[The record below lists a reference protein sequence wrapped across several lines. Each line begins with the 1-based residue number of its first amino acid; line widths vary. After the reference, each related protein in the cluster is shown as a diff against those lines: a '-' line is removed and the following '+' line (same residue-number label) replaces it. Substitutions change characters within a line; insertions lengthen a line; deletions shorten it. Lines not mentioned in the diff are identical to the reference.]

1 MKAKTILSV
10 MMAAPLL
17 ACADAVRVYDV
28 DDYVQRGLITH
39 FDGIRNAGADAAHDS
54 QASGWTN
61 LVAGK
66 PDVEFVGDPGSWAD
80 SGLGY
85 CFNGTRS
92 AYAMISSPGIALGNY
107 ATIQLALDAKPSEN
121 TGKYTGLFRS
131 LDDISDKL
139 TFWSG
144 ADGTT
149 ITLKDDDYSKGG
161 SKHRLSLAGWEGQYL
176 TAMLGDANSYIFQG
190 TVPENALDR
199 TAIAAVP
206 AATYSFGGSIEN
218 GTENHRWFKGVYHSV
233 RIYNVELTSDELQ
246 QNRIV
251 DDARYRNEATKGKG
265 NDDVNVVVASNVD
278 GVEGAEECGKWY
290 IPEGTHVFTA
300 PASVFVG
307 KKGYA
312 LAGYTVEEWNGSAW
326 GDAVTNSGASY
337 TASSSSAKVR
347 LTWLWTEA
355 LRGTYD
361 VDDYVQDNLFLH
373 FDGIRNAGAAADHA
387 TEGTTWTNL
396 VAGQPDATIKTGDGS
411 ELAGYWEANGFHLNP
426 VDRTDLQEYVYL
438 NSAVDIGKTF
448 AIQLVTDIDLSEQG
462 SDDSGINR
470 YPSYFNTYDGSNATG
485 MWTDKKS
492 GNIDTL
498 VGAFDSYGSKKRINI
513 ASWEGKY
520 VTMMLSEDAGQAW
533 FFQTAGDTLPAG
545 SAFTAT
551 TSLGPKQYTWGGA
564 MNASADKNKKIPV
577 RGVYHAVRIYTNTL
591 DAAQIQHNR
600 KIDDLRFRGIGD
612 VTVVNGAVG
621 ETGTVGASS
630 VPDGVYNL
638 ESDSWT
644 FTASNMKVDG
654 KTYRPHLSVETWSGD
669 AWVKSSKAWTGKY
682 TLPRPLA
689 ARVRLTWTWGIPQGL
704 IISFH

>member
-17 ACADAVRVYDV
+17 ASADAVRVYDV

-39 FDGIRNAGADAAHDS
+39 FDGIRNAGEDEPHS
-54 QASGWTN
+54 FTTNIWTN
-61 LVAGK
+61 LVSGK
-66 PDVEFVGDPGSWAD
+66 PDAEFVGETGSWAD

-85 CFNGTRS
+85 YFNGTRS

-107 ATIQLALDAKPSEN
+107 ATIQLALDATPLEN
-121 TGKYTGLFRS
+121 GAKYTGFFRS
-131 LDDISDKL
+131 LGDIEDYL

-144 ADGTT
+144 TDGAT
-149 ITLKDDDYSKGG
+149 IVLKDDAYSQESG
-161 SKHRLSLAGWEGQYL
+161 KHRPSLSGWEGQYV
-176 TAMLGDANSYIFQG
+176 TVMLDDANSYIFQG
-190 TVPENALDR
+190 AQPENALAR
-199 TAIAAVP
+199 TSIIAVP
-206 AATYSFGGSIEN
+206 EAAYSFGGSN
-218 GTENHRWFKGVYHSV
+218 ADNRWFKGVYHSV
-233 RIYNVELTSDELQ
+233 RIYNVALSTDELQ
-246 QNRIV
+246 QNHIG
-251 DDARYRNEATKGKG
+251 DEARFRNEATKGKG

-300 PASVFVG
+300 PASVMVG
-307 KKGYA
+307 KKGYV

-326 GDAVTNSGASY
+326 GAAVTNSGASY
-337 TASSSSAKVR
+337 EASSSEKVR

-373 FDGIRNAGAAADHA
+373 FDGIRNAGAADGHA
-387 TEGTTWTNL
+387 TEGTTWKNL
-396 VAGQPDATIKTGDGS
+396 VAGQPNATITTGDGS
-411 ELAGYWEANGFHLNP
+411 DIVGYWESNGFHLNP

-438 NSAVDIGKTF
+438 NSDVDIGKTF
-448 AIQLVTDIDLSEQG
+448 AIQLVTDIDLSKQ
-462 SDDSGINR
+462 SVAKSGIER

-485 MWTDKKS
+485 MWTNNKS
-492 GNIDTL
+492 STSDTL
-498 VGAFDSYGSKKRINI
+498 VGAFDSYVSGNRIDL

-545 SAFTAT
+545 ETCTVT
-551 TSLGPKQYTWGGA
+551 TSPGSKQYTWGGA
-564 MNASADKNKKIPV
+564 MNASDTYKKIPV

-612 VTVVNGAVG
+612 ITVVNGVVG

-682 TLPRPLA
+682 TLSRPLA

-704 IISFH
+704 IISVH